1 MTTVEFQLTKSELVF
16 SATWQSSKRPSSIIF
31 TVIYLM
37 LAIICFIVGAQL
49 YMWTMLACILLFHLV
64 TLVQMYSRV
73 TSNPSLMA
81 RTRISFGESG
91 IIRNGGGVR
100 TESTWESFYSW
111 SQSKNYFYLN
121 FDKLGNA
128 YFLPQKAFTSEQRE
142 EFLRLVKKIYHSS
155 SSKIGLTTR
164 PLPALIQDQIMSIES
179 VNPAIGRVFL
189 SYAREDVDTATRLF
203 NGLRKSGVD
212 VWLDREVLLPGQN
225 WKAVIRQAIIES
237 RFFLAL
243 LSNNS
248 VSKKGY
254 VQKELKHALEI
265 LDEYPETAIFIIPVR
280 LDDCNPT
287 GKELQD
293 LHWIDIFNDW
303 DQGLEKIIK
312 TIHSQSNT

>member
-1 MTTVEFQLTKSELVF
+1 
-16 SATWQSSKRPSSIIF
+16 
-31 TVIYLM
+31 
-37 LAIICFIVGAQL
+37 
-49 YMWTMLACILLFHLV
+49 
-64 TLVQMYSRV
+64 
-73 TSNPSLMA
+73 
-81 RTRISFGESG
+81 
-91 IIRNGGGVR
+91 
-100 TESTWESFYSW
+100 
-111 SQSKNYFYLN
+111 
-121 FDKLGNA
+121 
-128 YFLPQKAFTSEQRE
+128 
-142 EFLRLVKKIYHSS
+142 
-155 SSKIGLTTR
+155 
-164 PLPALIQDQIMSIES
+164 MSIES